1 MSAGPIATIKA
12 SVAEHYGFRV
22 GDLISARK
30 TRDVTRARHI
40 AMWLC
45 NRLTTRSATEIG
57 RHFGNRDRK
66 TVTNAWERIEERMA
80 AYPVLKA
87 EVEALAVTI
96 AASAG
101 ASSAGYGELRGRA
114 LAMLDQARLVECEVA
129 RLRTMAIAMLA
140 AAETGGPAVEAEASP
155 PG

>member
-66 TVTNAWERIEERMA
+66 TVTNAWERTEERMA

-114 LAMLDQARLVECEVA
+114 LAMLDQARLVEREVA
-129 RLRTMAIAMLA
+129 RLRTMATAMLV
-140 AAETGGPAVEAEASP
+140 AAETGRPAVETEASP